1 MKSVDNKYLF
11 EEMPVVS
18 AVKTMAIPTIM
29 GQVIVLIYSIADTFF
44 IGRTNNPFM
53 VASASLVLPL
63 FNITIPLAALAGVG
77 GGALISRLLGEK
89 REKEAEKVSSFS
101 IYFSIIVSLAFSI
114 FVLFMMEPLLLL
126 MGAGDETLEY
136 AKYYTFFVIVI
147 GALPTIMTN
156 VFSNLVRS
164 IGESSKAGFGV
175 TLGGVVNII
184 LDPIFM
190 FVILPDGYEVVGAG
204 IATCLSNFI
213 SCTYFVTI
221 VYKLKEKSV
230 LKLLGIHIYPAKESI
245 LKIFSIGVPSAVVT
259 LLFDVDYIVLDK
271 LMSGYSDIALAAVGI
286 VLKAE
291 RLPLNIGIGICQGM
305 VPIVAYNYASKN
317 YKRMNEISR
326 FSLFVGI
333 VCAIISIILYEI
345 FAPYIMRFFIA
356 DIDTVT
362 LGTTFLRIRCIATV
376 FMFMCFYHVHLFN
389 GYGQGKYA
397 LFLGIMRWA
406 VFNIPMLYIM
416 NYFVGIYGLVW
427 SQTIADIFTVILSV
441 AVHKRYRGQV
451 FSATTYVPF

>member
-1 MKSVDNKYLF
+1 MKTVDNKYLF

-18 AVKTMAIPTIM
+18 AVKTMAVPTVM
-29 GQVIVLIYSIADTFF
+29 GQLIVLIYSIADTFF

-53 VASASLVLPL
+53 VAAASLVLPL
-63 FNITIPLAALAGVG
+63 FNMSLPLASIAGVG

-89 REKEAEKVSSFS
+89 REIEAEKVSSFS
-101 IYFSIIVSLAFSI
+101 IYLSIALSLMFSAFVFI
-114 FVLFMMEPLLLL
+114 TLEPLLLA
-126 MGAGDETLEY
+126 MGAGEETLNY
-136 AKYYTFFVIVI
+136 AKLYTFFVIVI

-164 IGESSKAGFGV
+164 IGESKKAGFGV
-175 TLGGVVNII
+175 TLGGVINII

-190 FVILPDGYEVVGAG
+190 FVILPKGYEVVGAA
-204 IATCLSNFI
+204 IATCLSNCI
-213 SCTYFVTI
+213 SCGYFICVI
-221 VYKLKEKSV
+221 YKLRDESV
-230 LKLLGIHIYPAKESI
+230 LRILKINNLPSKES
-245 LKIFSIGVPSAVVT
+245 LKRIFSIGIPSAIVT
-259 LLFDVDYIVLDK
+259 LLFDLDYILIDK
-271 LMSGYSDIALAAVGI
+271 LMSGYSDIALAAIGI

-305 VPIVAYNYASKN
+305 VPVVAYNYASKN
-317 YKRMNEISR
+317 YKRMKEISD

-333 VCAIISIILYEI
+333 VCAIISIIMYEV

-356 DIDTVT
+356 DVDTVL

-389 GYGQGKYA
+389 GYGQGKYS
-397 LFLGIMRWA
+397 LFLGVMRWA

-416 NYFVGIYGLVW
+416 NYFVGIYGIVW
-427 SQTIADIFTVILSV
+427 SQTIADIMTVILSL
-441 AVHKRYRGQV
+441 ALHKIYIKRYSLV
-451 FSATTYVPF
+451 